1 MSGNVSTVVDP
12 NGLNVPDGT
21 SEVSGGS
28 NGMPANGSVDA
39 AVVQELQTKIE
50 RLEQDRRKQQ
60 AIADQRIAAKQQE
73 FERQMAQLQEQLKG
87 KLTDAEK
94 AELERTQTLARAQQ
108 IEQQYQALQQQLE
121 QQKLTA
127 EWTNFFSE
135 TFGISPAK
143 IDTSN
148 QETLLTSGMAALVEE
163 FEKLKGKSEKKVEA
177 PHRPAPGPTL
187 TGTGQPPAQTRTIH
201 DIQKQLAT
209 NLGRA
214 VSLDEVFRMAERGE
228 LNLNQ

>member
-12 NGLNVPDGT
+12 NGLNVPNGT

-39 AVVQELQTKIE
+39 AVVQELQSKIE
-50 RLEQDRRKQQ
+50 RLEQDRRNTQ
-60 AIADQRIAAKQQE
+60 AIADKKLAAKQQE
-73 FERQMAQLQEQLKG
+73 YERKMAQLQEQLKG

-94 AELERTQTLARAQQ
+94 AELERTETLARAQQ
-108 IEQQYQALQQQLE
+108 FEQQYQALQQQLE
-121 QQKLTA
+121 QQKLTS

-163 FEKLKGKSEKKVEA
+163 FEKLKGKEKKVEA